1 MSFNKGLNRGNI
13 YAISKKRDAMKEH
26 RLLLVDDDPFIL
38 EGIGEDLESN
48 GYQVTRASS
57 GESAVELLE
66 SNHFDL
72 VITDLVMANTDGI
85 QVLKKTKELNSDIQ
99 VIILTGF
106 GDIDSAVEALR
117 SQADDFLLKPCESQ
131 EMLFRVKNCLEKQ
144 ELTRKIKLYQK
155 ILPMCCVCK
164 KIRDDTNRQPG
175 TGSLINFSIVIQP
188 GTGEW
193 ITIEKFINEQAHLD
207 ITSSY
212 CPDCAKKT
220 MDAFTGKGS

>member
-1 MSFNKGLNRGNI
+1 MGFNKGLNRGNT

-175 TGSLINFSIVIQP
+175 TG
-188 GTGEW
+188 EW